1 MKYVIII
8 ENQYFEVNHLYQVIA
23 IQLEY
28 KANYILSMKYSSLV
42 QTAYFGSL
50 ASSKLQEVPEPT

>member
-8 ENQYFEVNHLYQVIA
+8 ENQYFEVNLLYQVIA

-42 QTAYFGSL
+42 QTAYTMQIMYN
-50 ASSKLQEVPEPT
+50 KLKQ

>member
-23 IQLEY
+23 IQPEY

-42 QTAYFGSL
+42 QTAYTMQIMYN
-50 ASSKLQEVPEPT
+50 KLKQ

>member
-8 ENQYFEVNHLYQVIA
+8 ENQYFDEVNHLYQVIA
-23 IQLEY
+23 IQPEY

-42 QTAYFGSL
+42 QTAYTMQIMYN
-50 ASSKLQEVPEPT
+50 KLKQ